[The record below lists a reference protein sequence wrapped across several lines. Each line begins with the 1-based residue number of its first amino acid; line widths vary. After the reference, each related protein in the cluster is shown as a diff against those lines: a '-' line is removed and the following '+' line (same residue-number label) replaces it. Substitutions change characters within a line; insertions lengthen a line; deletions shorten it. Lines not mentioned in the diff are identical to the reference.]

1 LRLVAARG
9 PVAFAGFAE
18 GSEGIG
24 GVVGQR
30 RSPVYCQFITG
41 VPTPPWCHRVAWS
54 ASPPT
59 QSLVRSC
66 PICSPLASHW
76 VACVRIGDGASG
88 GGGGV
93 GAENLAPAS
102 SRRGLS
108 APARLVADWGRRRH
122 AIRWSTNERTRLE
135 ARCTGSVNLIATVN

>member
-1 LRLVAARG
+1 VFAVIHPLAPRAYKSAPSPRRLRLIPSDPNHRQAFAQWGHRGCKNRGGRKSTAAVDIYILLRLVAARG

-41 VPTPPWCHRVAWS
+41 VPAPPWCHRVAWS

-66 PICSPLASHW
+66 PVCSPLASH
-76 VACVRIGDGASG
+76 
-88 GGGGV
+88 
-93 GAENLAPAS
+93 
-102 SRRGLS
+102 
-108 APARLVADWGRRRH
+108 
-122 AIRWSTNERTRLE
+122 
-135 ARCTGSVNLIATVN
+135 